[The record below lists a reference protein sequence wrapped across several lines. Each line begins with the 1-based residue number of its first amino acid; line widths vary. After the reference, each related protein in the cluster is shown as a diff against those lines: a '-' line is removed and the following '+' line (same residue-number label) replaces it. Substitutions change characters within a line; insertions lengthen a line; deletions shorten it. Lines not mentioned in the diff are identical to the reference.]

1 VTSMED
7 RVMDRLHAIVN
18 AEVHSVS
25 RQLDVEA
32 PRLVL
37 VDQVNDFGGLLY
49 LQEDASFETAFV
61 LSYRFSS
68 EHFAI
73 RYGARAIDRAVGD
86 HEQDGPIGWTVYYH
100 DGYRIQI
107 FLEAFRLRVRRYL
120 EGTVD
125 R

>member
-1 VTSMED
+1 MTSMED

-18 AEVHSVS
+18 AEVHNVS

-68 EHFAI
+68 EHFAV
-73 RYGARAIDRAVGD
+73 RYGARAIDRQLGD
-86 HEQDGPIGWTVYYH
+86 HQWEGPTGWTVYY
-100 DGYRIQI
+100 DNGRQIQV
-107 FLEAFRLRVRRYL
+107 FLEAFRQRVRRYL